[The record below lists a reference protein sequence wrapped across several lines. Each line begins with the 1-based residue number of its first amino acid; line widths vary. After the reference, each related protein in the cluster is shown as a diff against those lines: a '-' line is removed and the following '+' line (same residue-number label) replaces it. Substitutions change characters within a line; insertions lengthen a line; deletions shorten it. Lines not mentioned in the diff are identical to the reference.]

1 MNAALLK
8 EYGLTDFESGTYTRD
23 DGRKVAL
30 KAIRFADASGAYGAF
45 TYYKMPQ
52 MLTESVPD
60 QGASLNERVLFYRGN
75 ILVDAVF
82 DKLSAMSAAEL
93 RDLSGGLPLPTGNTR
108 NLPILPQYLPK
119 SGYVKNTAKYILGP
133 VGPGKDQRAAFSA
146 PGGLQRQHRS
156 GAGQL
161 PDCGRDRHADAH
173 RVSDAAAGGGTL
185 CDRSMRPISPRR
197 KREIRAANAG
207 PIFSKRTGPIVA
219 IATGA
224 ISPGEARSLLSG
236 VNYEADV
243 NWTENTYQGKKNN
256 LGNLLI
262 NVFLLCGIL
271 IVFAGVAGVAFGG
284 IRIFLQSHLAGEG
297 AAPSEG
303 RGFHLPEPVRRSGR
317 GGRFQGKPINQSRL
331 GERNPAKRPKWSADR
346 PVNLFSKL
354 LNPKIFISQK
364 SLDEPLFRLIRFRQK
379 VLTDFLPRWNY
390 SPLKEKAAFARAAFL
405 FSRSRSLQS
414 SVLSSQSAST
424 NFVE

>member
-1 MNAALLK
+1 MVTKFISILILLMLGLGAAFAGESPAATQATKPAQASILPPQFAGWHLSGSTRTSKDPAVADSVNAALLK
-8 EYGLTDFESGTYTRD
+8 EYGLTDFESATYSRE

-45 TYYKMPQ
+45 AYYKMPQ
-52 MLTESVPD
+52 MLTESIPD
-60 QGASLNERVLFYRGN
+60 QGSSLNERVLFYRGN

-133 VGPGKDQRAAFSA
+133 VGLEKISAPLSPPLVDFSA
-146 PGGLQRQHRS
+146 STEVALGNYQTADGIATLMLIEYPTPQLAAEHLRQI
-156 GAGQL
+156 
-161 PDCGRDRHADAH
+161 
-173 RVSDAAAGGGTL
+173 DAANQAKAQA
-185 CDRSMRPISPRR
+185 RNP
-197 KREIRAANAG
+197 AANAG
-207 PIFSKRTGPIVA
+207 PIFAKRTGPIVA

-224 ISPGEARSLLSG
+224 ISSGEARSLLSW

-284 IRIFLQSHLAGEG
+284 IRIFFNHILPEKVLHRQKDVDFISLNLSEGQEG
-297 AAPSEG
+297 AADSKVSPS
-303 RGFHLPEPVRRSGR
+303 
-317 GGRFQGKPINQSRL
+317 I
-331 GERNPAKRPKWSADR
+331 
-346 PVNLFSKL
+346 
-354 LNPKIFISQK
+354 
-364 SLDEPLFRLIRFRQK
+364 
-379 VLTDFLPRWNY
+379 
-390 SPLKEKAAFARAAFL
+390 KA
-405 FSRSRSLQS
+405 
-414 SVLSSQSAST
+414 V
-424 NFVE
+424 

>member
-1 MNAALLK
+1 MVAKFTSVLILIILVLGAAFAGESPAATQATQTKQAARPTPPGQASILPPQFAGWRVSGSNKASKDPAVADPVNATLLK

-93 RDLSGGLPLPTGNTR
+93 RDLSEGLPLPAGNTR

-119 SGYVKNTAKYILGP
+119 SGYVKNTAKYVLGP
-133 VGPGKDQRAAFSA
+133 VGLEKISAPLSAPLVDFSA
-146 PGGLQRQHRS
+146 STEVALGNYQTADGIATLMLIEYPTPQLAAEHLRQI
-156 GAGQL
+156 
-161 PDCGRDRHADAH
+161 
-173 RVSDAAAGGGTL
+173 DAANQAKAQAGN
-185 CDRSMRPISPRR
+185 P
-197 KREIRAANAG
+197 AANAG
-207 PIFSKRTGPIVA
+207 PIFAKRTGPIVA

-224 ISPGEARSLLSG
+224 ISPGEARSLLSW

-243 NWTENTYQGKKNN
+243 NWTENTFQGKKNN

-284 IRIFLQSHLAGEG
+284 IRIFFNHILPEKLLHRQKDVDFISLNLSEGQEG
-297 AAPSEG
+297 AADSKVSPS
-303 RGFHLPEPVRRSGR
+303 
-317 GGRFQGKPINQSRL
+317 I
-331 GERNPAKRPKWSADR
+331 
-346 PVNLFSKL
+346 
-354 LNPKIFISQK
+354 
-364 SLDEPLFRLIRFRQK
+364 
-379 VLTDFLPRWNY
+379 
-390 SPLKEKAAFARAAFL
+390 KA
-405 FSRSRSLQS
+405 
-414 SVLSSQSAST
+414 V
-424 NFVE
+424 